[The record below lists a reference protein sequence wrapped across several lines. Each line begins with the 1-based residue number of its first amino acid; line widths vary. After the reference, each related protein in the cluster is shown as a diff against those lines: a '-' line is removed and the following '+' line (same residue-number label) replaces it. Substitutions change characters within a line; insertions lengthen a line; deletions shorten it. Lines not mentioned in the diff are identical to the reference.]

1 MDELK
6 RYRSILLPSDELS
19 IDYDDMA
26 HEAIARAEL
35 GDAIVLYLLD
45 HGVQSVQIERVE
57 VYAWD
62 ARGTPAGHRFRL
74 IARFMT
80 EQVPVHG

>member
-1 MDELK
+1 MFFPSYELHV
-6 RYRSILLPSDELS
+6 
-19 IDYDDMA
+19 DYNDVA

-45 HGVQSVQIERVE
+45 HGDHSVRIERVE

-62 ARGTPAGHRFRL
+62 ARGAPAGHRFRL
-74 IARFMT
+74 IAYFMA